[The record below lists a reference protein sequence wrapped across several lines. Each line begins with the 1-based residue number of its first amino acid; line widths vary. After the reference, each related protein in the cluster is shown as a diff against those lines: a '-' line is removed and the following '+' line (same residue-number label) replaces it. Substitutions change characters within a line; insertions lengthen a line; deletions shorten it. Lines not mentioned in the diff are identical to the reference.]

1 MNKFETIIGIEIHL
15 CLNTKT
21 KMFSPAKNN
30 FNDSPNTNIWPIDVG
45 YPGTL
50 PTVNKKAVIKAIK
63 FAKALKMNIN
73 DILYFDRKNYYYFDL
88 PKGYQITQNKNP
100 IAKDGIINLS
110 NKIINIER
118 IHLEEDAAKSIHKIN
133 LLNVF

>member
-1 MNKFETIIGIEIHL
+1 
-15 CLNTKT
+15 
-21 KMFSPAKNN
+21 
-30 FNDSPNTNIWPIDVG
+30 
-45 YPGTL
+45 
-50 PTVNKKAVIKAIK
+50 
-63 FAKALKMNIN
+63 MNIN